1 MGSLPI
7 IPMGVKM
14 PKRVLIVDDSELQ
27 RMILLDALSRFPC
40 TVIGEAEDGEDA
52 VRKSTQLSP
61 DIILLDMEMP
71 GMTGLDAL
79 KVIKAN
85 TSSVMVFMV
94 TSIDSS
100 AVIDDCLM
108 AGAEDYIRKDRLE
121 TLDERL
127 GRFLRD

>member
-1 MGSLPI
+1 
-7 IPMGVKM
+7 M